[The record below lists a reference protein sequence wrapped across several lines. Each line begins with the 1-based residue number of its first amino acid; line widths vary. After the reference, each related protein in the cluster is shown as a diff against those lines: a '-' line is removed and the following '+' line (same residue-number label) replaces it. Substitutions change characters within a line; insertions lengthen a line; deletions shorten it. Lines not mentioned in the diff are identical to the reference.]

1 MLTAAQVAE
10 LVRHPDML
18 DRNSLEELKAVVASC
33 QAFHAARILLLG
45 NLMSLDSDGGSSD
58 MWKCSLNVPSRSV
71 GDIVDDILARRDAEY
86 LAKDRTMSLL
96 NDFLGSEAADG
107 PVVQDMPVSSDYLS
121 AAGIDADNGLT
132 LSDSPT
138 DALLNSLSGT
148 DDDAFLQGLGRQ
160 MREDAGE
167 QAVESGSSL
176 KDSYFTET
184 LASIYIRQ
192 HRYEEAIEII
202 RSLSLTFPNKSSY
215 FADQIRY
222 LEKIINSSKQ
232 KNK

>member
-33 QAFHAARILLLG
+33 PAFHAARILLLG

-96 NDFLGSEAADG
+96 NDFLGSDAADG
-107 PVVQDMPVSSDYLS
+107 PVVPDTPVSSDYLS
-121 AAGIDADNGLT
+121 AAGIGADSDLA

-148 DDDAFLQGLGRQ
+148 DDALLQELGRQ
-160 MREDAGE
+160 MRENAGE
-167 QAVESGSSL
+167 QAVESDSSP